1 MRKQFND
8 KFEVASVDRGK
19 NANAT
24 ANGVTNGVEFVIGKC
39 FSPTILAHVQSLAA
53 NKKIAVKLQEK
64 ETATSSWVD
73 VVKGV
78 KTDASQD
85 DDITENGNYSFFYAG
100 SGYSVR
106 AVIVSKDAS
115 PAAEVDLTH
124 VRHSLWEN
132 PNNNSF

>member
-8 KFEVASVDRGK
+8 KFQVASVDRAK
-19 NANAT
+19 AAS
-24 ANGVTNGVEFVIGKC
+24 AALNGVTNGAEFEVGKC
-39 FSPTILAHVQSLAA
+39 YSPTILVHVQSLAA

-64 ETATSSWVD
+64 ETSSSSWVD
-73 VVKGV
+73 VAKGV

-85 DDITENGNYSFFYAG
+85 DDITANGNYAFFYAG

-115 PAAEVDLTH
+115 PAAVVDLTH
-124 VRHSLWEN
+124 VRHNLWEN
-132 PNNNSF
+132 PNNISS